1 MKGILLCGGSGTRL
15 LPLTRVTNKHL
26 LPVGNKPMVFYP
38 LEKMKEA
45 GINDIL
51 VITGTEHLG
60 DIVSLLGSGSD
71 YGVSFTY
78 KVQDKPL
85 GIAHAVSLGNR
96 FIGND
101 DFVVILGD
109 NIFEFDMKKLIDK
122 FKSVGRSLI
131 VLRKSKNP
139 NRFGVARIV
148 NNELEEIVEKPGEDI
163 SDFIVT
169 GVYFYKPEIFKYFP
183 RLTLSAR
190 GEYEISDLH
199 NYLIKDKKLDYSIE
213 ESFWSD
219 AGTLETYFEVNR
231 KYGKL

>member
-148 NNELEEIVEKPGEDI
+148 NNELEEIVEKP
-163 SDFIVT
+163 
-169 GVYFYKPEIFKYFP
+169 
-183 RLTLSAR
+183 
-190 GEYEISDLH
+190 
-199 NYLIKDKKLDYSIE
+199 
-213 ESFWSD
+213 
-219 AGTLETYFEVNR
+219 
-231 KYGKL
+231 